1 MNIRFFNGTILTLEN
16 GTELSSGEVWV
27 FDHLIGYVGKPQ
39 DNNIKWDREIN
50 LNGNLIMPGF
60 KDAHTHSAMT
70 FLRSFADDLPL
81 DRWLNEK
88 VFPMEAKLNDDLI
101 YAFSKIAIMEYLTSG
116 ITSNFDVYISPNPV
130 IQASIDCGFRTVMTG
145 GLNNFTQTVEEI
157 DECYKKYN
165 GYNPLISYEL
175 GFHAEYTCSREL
187 LEGMASIAKKHQAP
201 VFCHN
206 SETKKEVKECLD
218 RYGTTPTVFLDRLGM
233 FNYGGGGYHCVHM
246 TKDDISVFEK
256 HGLSVVTNPGSNAKL
271 ASGVAPISKFMKKG
285 INIAIGTDGPASNN
299 CLDMFREMFLTT
311 SLAKLKEKDASAVDA
326 NEVLK
331 MATLGGARAMGLR
344 NCDTLSRGKLADLIV
359 IDLNQPN
366 MQPINNITKNLVYS
380 GSKQN
385 VVLTMVN
392 GNILYEKGEFN
403 IGEEPEKIYETA
415 NKMLA
420 KIK

>member
-81 DRWLNEK
+81 DRWLNER

-116 ITSNFDVYISPNPV
+116 ITSNFDMYISPNPV

-271 ASGVAPISKFMKKG
+271 ASGVASISEKAVKQVRNNINRRINSEVANITKIASASAKQLAAIQKIKDKKG
-285 INIAIGTDGPASNN
+285 IESLPDDLREIAVLRLENP
-299 CLDMFREMFLTT
+299 EM
-311 SLAKLKEKDASAVDA
+311 SLRDLGQNLSVPISRSGA
-326 NEVLK
+326 NHRMNRLLEY
-331 MATLGGARAMGLR
+331 AE
-344 NCDTLSRGKLADLIV
+344 DL
-359 IDLNQPN
+359 
-366 MQPINNITKNLVYS
+366 
-380 GSKQN
+380 
-385 VVLTMVN
+385 
-392 GNILYEKGEFN
+392 E
-403 IGEEPEKIYETA
+403 
-415 NKMLA
+415 
-420 KIK
+420 